1 MLEVYN
7 NRFSPKTREET
18 AYIYIYIY
26 IYIMELREAI
36 AYTGP
41 LKSVSDELLSREK
54 KKKSVQNAFYL
65 LLKRLFSLLN

>member
-18 AYIYIYIY
+18 AYIYIY